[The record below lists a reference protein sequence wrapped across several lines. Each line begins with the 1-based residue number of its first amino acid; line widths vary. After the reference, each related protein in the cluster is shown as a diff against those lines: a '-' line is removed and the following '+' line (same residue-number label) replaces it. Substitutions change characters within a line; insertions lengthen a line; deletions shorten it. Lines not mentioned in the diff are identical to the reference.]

1 MNMMIQTLKL
11 LTICILLF
19 ITAVHCKAQKG
30 ADSGVPYAEIPEYA
44 DDYSA
49 GTVASRMLDGLGFR
63 FYWATEGL
71 NKEDFDFRPGEESR
85 SIAET
90 IDHIY
95 IMTIMISNA
104 VNQISEGPEKGI
116 GVEEKRASV
125 LKKIDIVSKKLKS
138 SGDEDFEDF
147 NVIFANGNELPFWNL
162 INGPIADCIWH
173 CGQIVT
179 LRRMSGN
186 PFNSNVS
193 LLNGKLR
200 K

>member
-1 MNMMIQTLKL
+1 MIRILKHL
-11 LTICILLF
+11 SICILLF
-19 ITAVHCKAQKG
+19 ISAVQGKAQEG
-30 ADSGVPYAEIPEYA
+30 PDSTLPYSEVPEYA
-44 DDYSA
+44 ENYNA
-49 GTVASRMLDGLGFR
+49 GTVAARMLDGLGFR

-71 NKEDFDFRPGEESR
+71 QKEDFDFRAGEDSR
-85 SIAET
+85 SVAET

-104 VNQISEGPEKGI
+104 VNQLSDGPEEGI
-116 GVEEKRASV
+116 SVEEKRASV
-125 LKKIDIVSKKLKS
+125 LKNIHKINKKLKNS
-138 SGDEDFEDF
+138 SDEDFESF
-147 NVIFANGNELPFWNL
+147 NLKFANGNELPFWNL

-186 PFNSNVS
+186 PFNPDVS

>member
-1 MNMMIQTLKL
+1 MIQTFKH
-11 LTICILLF
+11 LTIFLLLF
-19 ITAVHCKAQKG
+19 ISAIHCKAQEKPSS
-30 ADSGVPYAEIPEYA
+30 DLPYSEVPEYA
-44 DDYSA
+44 DKYSA
-49 GTVASRMLDGLGFR
+49 GTVASRMVDGLGFR
-63 FYWATEGL
+63 FYWATEEL
-71 NKEDFDFRPGEESR
+71 RKEDFDFRAGEDSR

-104 VNQISEGPEKGI
+104 VNQLSEGPEEGI
-116 GVEEKRASV
+116 SMEEKRASV
-125 LKKIDIVSKKLKS
+125 LKNIHNISEKLKS
-138 SGDEDFEDF
+138 SSDDDFEDF
-147 NVIFANGNELPFWNL
+147 NLKFANGNELPFWNL

-173 CGQIVT
+173 CGQIAT

-186 PFNSNVS
+186 PFNSDVS